1 VLDNFLQVSLNGL
14 INGSTYALLGVAF
27 GLIIGVTGRFHV
39 AFAVTYTLAAF
50 VAAWLGMYF
59 GVPFWVA
66 LIAGA
71 LAAALA
77 GAAIDRLV
85 YWPILLRTGTNG
97 LLMVFVAS
105 LGVSIVGRN
114 LIALTTLQNSATV
127 VNGFSNVGLSWGPVT
142 ISSLNLA
149 TAAVDWLLIVAL
161 SLLLTQTSL
170 GRIIRAVRT
179 NYEMALCVGI
189 DPAAVTFIVFAIGS
203 FMGGVAGVF
212 QAALT
217 SATPDMGVT
226 PFFYALVVAFVAGL
240 SSPPFVVAAVGLALG
255 LIESWTTLVLPTT
268 WTALVV
274 FAILFVYVALRPVR
288 PAIASA

>member
-1 VLDNFLQVSLNGL
+1 MLENFLQVSLNGL

-59 GVPFWVA
+59 GAPFWLVVV
-66 LIAGA
+66 AGA
-71 LAAALA
+71 LVAALA
-77 GAAIDRLV
+77 GAAIDRFV
-85 YWPILLRTGTNG
+85 YWPILLRTGSSG

-105 LGVSIVGRN
+105 LGVSIVGSN

-127 VNGFSNVGLSWGPVT
+127 VNGFANVGINAGSVT
-142 ISSLNLA
+142 ISSLNVA
-149 TAAVDWLLIVAL
+149 TAAVDWLLILAL
-161 SLLLTQTSL
+161 SLLLTRTSL
-170 GRIIRAVRT
+170 GRMIRAVRT
-179 NYEMALCVGI
+179 NPEMALCVGI
-189 DPAAVTFIVFAIGS
+189 DPGTVTFIVFAIGS

-212 QAALT
+212 AAAAT
-217 SATPDMGVT
+217 SATPEMGVA

-240 SSPPFVVAAVGLALG
+240 SSPPLIVAAVGLVLG
-255 LIESWTTLVLPTT
+255 LVESWTTLVLPTT

-274 FAILFVYVALRPVR
+274 FAILFVYVALRPLR
-288 PAIASA
+288 PGTASA

>member
-1 VLDNFLQVSLNGL
+1 MLENFLQVSLNGL

-50 VAAWLGMYF
+50 VAAWLTMYL
-59 GVPFWVA
+59 GAPFWAAVV
-66 LIAGA
+66 AGA
-71 LAAALA
+71 LVAALT
-77 GAAIDRLV
+77 GSAIERFV
-85 YWPILLRTGTNG
+85 YWPILLRTGANG

-127 VNGFSNVGLSWGPVT
+127 VNGVSNVGLNLGPVT
-142 ISSLNLA
+142 LSSLNLA
-149 TAAVDWLLIVAL
+149 TATVDWLLIVSL
-161 SLLLTQTSL
+161 SQLLARTSL
-170 GRIIRAVRT
+170 GRIIRAVRA
-179 NYEMALCVGI
+179 NHEMALCVGI
-189 DPAAVTFIVFAIGS
+189 DPGAVTFIVFAIGS
-203 FMGGVAGVF
+203 FMGGAAGVF

-217 SATPDMGVT
+217 SATPDMGIT

-240 SSPPFVVAAVGLALG
+240 SSPPLVVAAVGIALG
-255 LIESWTTLVLPTT
+255 LVESWTTLVLPTT

-274 FAILFVYVALRPVR
+274 FGILFIYVALRPLR
-288 PAIASA
+288 RGLASA